1 MVYPRKWLTLAGIFT
16 WLLIAYVDI
25 PRSRELIELL
35 IISAG
40 YLSFLACF
48 ILVVTGLSQKIA
60 PLLTH
65 GLLFG
70 ELAIALLLIF
80 LGSGSLTPVLL
91 VVWAGQ
97 LPDFISR
104 SWAFVLVL
112 ISSLGLYA
120 LLAAT
125 QPNIDPLMT
134 GLIFFG
140 FQLFALLSSLSRVG
154 EQHARQH
161 AEQLNQQL
169 LATRVLLAQSS
180 KRDERMRIARDLH
193 DILGHQLTALNVQLE
208 LLSHQVPQA
217 LRPSVVQSKGLAQ
230 ELLDTIRAVVRDQR
244 TGFTLDIGKAIE
256 TALINLPE
264 VRLTVQG
271 ALQLDSVV
279 LAEQLV
285 LCLQEGIS
293 NAVRHGRATQL
304 ELLLNQQD
312 ELIVIRLV
320 DNGRGFTGKIIPGA
334 GLTGMSERLSVY
346 QGQVKLIPQQ
356 QGCCLTLSC
365 SNTGKND
372 D

>member
-1 MVYPRKWLTLAGIFT
+1 
-16 WLLIAYVDI
+16 
-25 PRSRELIELL
+25 
-35 IISAG
+35 
-40 YLSFLACF
+40 
-48 ILVVTGLSQKIA
+48 
-60 PLLTH
+60 
-65 GLLFG
+65 
-70 ELAIALLLIF
+70 
-80 LGSGSLTPVLL
+80 
-91 VVWAGQ
+91 
-97 LPDFISR
+97 
-104 SWAFVLVL
+104 
-112 ISSLGLYA
+112 
-120 LLAAT
+120 
-125 QPNIDPLMT
+125 
-134 GLIFFG
+134 
-140 FQLFALLSSLSRVG
+140 
-154 EQHARQH
+154 
-161 AEQLNQQL
+161 
-169 LATRVLLAQSS
+169 
-180 KRDERMRIARDLH
+180 
-193 DILGHQLTALNVQLE
+193 
-208 LLSHQVPQA
+208 

>member
-208 LLSHQVPQA
+208 FLS
-217 LRPSVVQSKGLAQ
+217 
-230 ELLDTIRAVVRDQR
+230 
-244 TGFTLDIGKAIE
+244 
-256 TALINLPE
+256 
-264 VRLTVQG
+264 
-271 ALQLDSVV
+271 
-279 LAEQLV
+279 
-285 LCLQEGIS
+285 
-293 NAVRHGRATQL
+293 
-304 ELLLNQQD
+304 
-312 ELIVIRLV
+312 
-320 DNGRGFTGKIIPGA
+320 
-334 GLTGMSERLSVY
+334 
-346 QGQVKLIPQQ
+346 
-356 QGCCLTLSC
+356 
-365 SNTGKND
+365 
-372 D
+372 